1 MPKLAITTGINEL
14 LKEKEAYW
22 FADIISSYLPTL
34 KQQNET
40 FAIVDIKVNEGK
52 ISFSLCSDIS
62 NSINKKIYVNEEIP
76 STDYIIES
84 KHKFYVVLIDTSE
97 GVWTYI
103 LMLPQEYIKE
113 I

>member
-40 FAIVDIKVNEGK
+40 FAIAILEVNGDKANFILCRDVSMNGEPEG
-52 ISFSLCSDIS
+52 
-62 NSINKKIYVNEEIP
+62 IYASQEIEY
-76 STDYIIES
+76 TDYPDQGII
-84 KHKFYVVLIDTSE
+84 KFFVGLADTSN
-97 GVWTYI
+97 GVWTYT
-103 LMLPQEYIKE
+103 LMLPEEY
-113 I
+113 